1 MNRRGASLIICFSLI
16 VNSLVLGIPKST
28 FVSLKDD
35 KDLKIDSET
44 EILTDNLY
52 NYFQATENLG
62 LQDDMGLDSL
72 KYEELLSSP
81 VDTCKEES
89 YFSTSDIYALIE
101 KNTTDYVSLN
111 STYANPFTDKYYTNH
126 EFNNQYG
133 LKIDDESMLS
143 IKAKI
148 EEIVKGNI
156 DFILRNG
163 NNSDIHNY
171 NDLKIVLA
179 GGILESKISSGAYAI
194 YEMQNNII
202 KINMPLILNDADNL
216 EDILTRLEEVISHE
230 FRHVE
235 QEPCADEK
243 ENGITTSTLCVDDNY
258 YNFLDEASAES
269 SLVNLG
275 IINDLEYLKSDIFY
289 SYENYRKLES
299 QLFLCSMFDND
310 KKLNDYYKAI
320 RSHDN
325 NGVLEFL
332 GATNKKEKLE
342 LIRVIYAM
350 NSMTYNT
357 DFLEELTGKDNDYS
371 EQGIDK
377 MLDRIKYLYN
387 ITIMKYSLK
396 SLINYNLKNEKDLSL
411 EENVFLYYLVAS
423 NLVDNFISCDNN
435 VYSYYND
442 FLEEYQV
449 LKNNYFQVL
458 SKIYN
463 VSIEKI
469 NGMYLDYNNCEI
481 NYELGCFFGN
491 MIQDEAFETSI
502 CSHQNIIK
510 KLLNMF
516 PKLKTVAF
524 LNYRE
529 IKEGNY
535 IKDNSIKTIQGVL
548 TRKNASVN
556 YTVRY

>member
-1 MNRRGASLIICFSLI
+1 MNRRGASLIICLSLVINSLI
-16 VNSLVLGIPKST
+16 LNIPKSS
-28 FVSLKDD
+28 FGSLNND

-44 EILTDNLY
+44 KILTDNLC

-62 LQDDMGLDSL
+62 LQDDMGLDSFT
-72 KYEELLSSP
+72 YEELLSSP
-81 VDTCKEES
+81 VDTCKEENNLS
-89 YFSTSDIYALIE
+89 ATEIYALIE

-126 EFNNQYG
+126 EFNNQYN
-133 LKIDDESMLS
+133 LKIDDKSMLK

-148 EEIVKGNI
+148 EEIVKSNI
-156 DFILRNG
+156 DFILQNG

-171 NDLKIVLA
+171 KDLKIVLA
-179 GGILESKISSGAYAI
+179 GGILGSKMSSSAFAT

-202 KINMPLILNDADNL
+202 KINMPLVLNDSGNL
-216 EDILTRLEEVISHE
+216 EDILTRLEQVISHE

-235 QEPCADEK
+235 QEPCVDEK

-275 IINDLEYLKSDIFY
+275 VINDLEYLKSDIFY

-310 KKLNDYYKAI
+310 KKLSDYYKAI

-332 GATNKKEKLE
+332 GASLNTEKEE

-350 NSMTYNT
+350 NSITGNT
-357 DFLEELTGKDNDYS
+357 SYLEKLTGKDSDYDS
-371 EQGIDK
+371 KDTSLMFDK
-377 MLDRIKYLYN
+377 IKYLYN

-396 SLINYNLKNEKDLSL
+396 SLINYNLENKKDLSL
-411 EENVFLYYLVAS
+411 EENVFLYYLVVS
-423 NLVDNFISCDNN
+423 NLVDNSINCDNN
-435 VYSYYND
+435 IYSYYSD

-458 SKIYN
+458 SKIYGI
-463 VSIEKI
+463 SIEAI
-469 NGMYLDYNNCEI
+469 DDMYLDYNNSEI
-481 NYELGCFFGN
+481 NYELGCYFGN
-491 MIQDEAFETSI
+491 MIGDNEFQDDLYSNQE
-502 CSHQNIIK
+502 IIK
-510 KLLNMF
+510 KVLQRF
-516 PKLKTVAF
+516 SKLKAIAF
-524 LNYRE
+524 LKYRN
-529 IKEGNY
+529 IKEKSYVENIGIEILEGVIAGKNV
-535 IKDNSIKTIQGVL
+535 SI
-548 TRKNASVN
+548 N
-556 YTVRY
+556 YTVK

>member
-1 MNRRGASLIICFSLI
+1 MNRRGASLIICLSLVINSLI
-16 VNSLVLGIPKST
+16 LNIPKSS
-28 FVSLKDD
+28 FGSLNND

-44 EILTDNLY
+44 KILTDNLC

-62 LQDDMGLDSL
+62 LQDDMGLDSFT
-72 KYEELLSSP
+72 YEELLSSP
-81 VDTCKEES
+81 GDTCKKENNLSATE
-89 YFSTSDIYALIE
+89 IYALIE

-126 EFNNQYG
+126 EFNNQYN
-133 LKIDDESMLS
+133 LKIDDKSMLK

-148 EEIVKGNI
+148 EEIVKSNI
-156 DFILRNG
+156 DFILQNG

-171 NDLKIVLA
+171 KDLKIVLA
-179 GGILESKISSGAYAI
+179 GGILGSKMSSSAFAT

-202 KINMPLILNDADNL
+202 KINMPLVLNDSGNL
-216 EDILTRLEEVISHE
+216 EDILTRLEQVISHE

-235 QEPCADEK
+235 QEPCVDEK

-310 KKLNDYYKAI
+310 KKLSDYYKAI

-332 GATNKKEKLE
+332 GASLNTEKEE

-350 NSMTYNT
+350 NSITGNT
-357 DFLEELTGKDNDYS
+357 SYLEKLTGKDSDYDS
-371 EQGIDK
+371 KDTSLMFDK
-377 MLDRIKYLYN
+377 IKYLYN

-396 SLINYNLKNEKDLSL
+396 SLINYNLENKKDLSL
-411 EENVFLYYLVAS
+411 EENVFLYYLVVS
-423 NLVDNFISCDNN
+423 NLVDNSINCDNN
-435 VYSYYND
+435 VYSYYSD
-442 FLEEYQV
+442 FLAEYQV

-458 SKIYN
+458 SKIYGI
-463 VSIEKI
+463 STEAIDD
-469 NGMYLDYNNCEI
+469 MYLDYNNSEI
-481 NYELGCFFGN
+481 NYELGCYFGN
-491 MIQDEAFETSI
+491 MIGDNEFQDDLYSNQE
-502 CSHQNIIK
+502 IIK
-510 KLLNMF
+510 KVLQRF
-516 PKLKTVAF
+516 PKLKAIAF
-524 LNYRE
+524 LKYRN
-529 IKEGNY
+529 IKEKSYVENIGIEILEGVIAGKNV
-535 IKDNSIKTIQGVL
+535 SI
-548 TRKNASVN
+548 N
-556 YTVRY
+556 YTVK

>member
-1 MNRRGASLIICFSLI
+1 MNRRGASLIICLSLVI
-16 VNSLVLGIPKST
+16 NSLVLNIPKSS
-28 FVSLKDD
+28 FESLNND

-44 EILTDNLY
+44 KILTDNLC

-62 LQDDMGLDSL
+62 LQDDMGLDSFT
-72 KYEELLSSP
+72 YEELLSSP
-81 VDTCKEES
+81 VDTCKKENNLSATE
-89 YFSTSDIYALIE
+89 IYALIE

-126 EFNNQYG
+126 EFNNQYN
-133 LKIDDESMLS
+133 LKIDDKSMLK

-148 EEIVKGNI
+148 EEIVKSNI
-156 DFILRNG
+156 DFILQNG

-171 NDLKIVLA
+171 KDLKIVLA
-179 GGILESKISSGAYAI
+179 GGILGSKMSSSAFAT

-202 KINMPLILNDADNL
+202 KINMPLVLNDSGNL
-216 EDILTRLEEVISHE
+216 EDILTRLEQVISHE

-235 QEPCADEK
+235 QEPCVDEK

-275 IINDLEYLKSDIFY
+275 VINDLEYLKSDIFY

-310 KKLNDYYKAI
+310 KKLSDYYKAI

-332 GATNKKEKLE
+332 GASLNTEKEE

-350 NSMTYNT
+350 NSITGNT
-357 DFLEELTGKDNDYS
+357 SYLEKLTGKDSDYDS
-371 EQGIDK
+371 KDTSLMFDK
-377 MLDRIKYLYN
+377 IKYLYN

-396 SLINYNLKNEKDLSL
+396 SLINYNLENKKDLSL
-411 EENVFLYYLVAS
+411 EENVFLYYLVVS
-423 NLVDNFISCDNN
+423 NLVDNSINCDNN
-435 VYSYYND
+435 IYSYYSD

-458 SKIYN
+458 SKIYGI
-463 VSIEKI
+463 SIEAI
-469 NGMYLDYNNCEI
+469 DDMYLDYNNSEI
-481 NYELGCFFGN
+481 NYELGCYFGN
-491 MIQDEAFETSI
+491 MIGDNEFQDDLYSNQE
-502 CSHQNIIK
+502 IIK
-510 KLLNMF
+510 KVLQRF
-516 PKLKTVAF
+516 SKLKAIAF
-524 LNYRE
+524 LKYRN
-529 IKEGNY
+529 IKEKSYVENIGIEILEGVIAGKNV
-535 IKDNSIKTIQGVL
+535 SI
-548 TRKNASVN
+548 N
-556 YTVRY
+556 YTVK

>member
-1 MNRRGASLIICFSLI
+1 MNRRGASLIICLSLVINSLI
-16 VNSLVLGIPKST
+16 LNIPKSS
-28 FVSLKDD
+28 FGSLNND

-44 EILTDNLY
+44 KILTDNLC

-62 LQDDMGLDSL
+62 LQDDMGLDSFT
-72 KYEELLSSP
+72 YEELLSSP
-81 VDTCKEES
+81 VDTCKKENNLSATE
-89 YFSTSDIYALIE
+89 IYALIE

-126 EFNNQYG
+126 EFNNQYN
-133 LKIDDESMLS
+133 LKIDDKSMLK

-148 EEIVKGNI
+148 EEIVKSNI
-156 DFILRNG
+156 DFILQNG

-171 NDLKIVLA
+171 KDLKIVLA
-179 GGILESKISSGAYAI
+179 GGILGSKMSSSAFAT

-202 KINMPLILNDADNL
+202 KINMPLVLNDSGNL
-216 EDILTRLEEVISHE
+216 EDILTRLEQVISHE

-235 QEPCADEK
+235 QEPCVDEK
-243 ENGITTSTLCVDDNY
+243 ENGITTSTLCVDGNY

-275 IINDLEYLKSDIFY
+275 VINDLEYLKSDIFY

-310 KKLNDYYKAI
+310 KKLSDYYKAI

-332 GATNKKEKLE
+332 GASLNTEKEE

-350 NSMTYNT
+350 NSITGNT
-357 DFLEELTGKDNDYS
+357 SYLEKLTGKDSDYDS
-371 EQGIDK
+371 KDTSLMFDK
-377 MLDRIKYLYN
+377 IKYLYN

-396 SLINYNLKNEKDLSL
+396 SLINYNLENKKDLSL
-411 EENVFLYYLVAS
+411 EENVFLYYLVVS
-423 NLVDNFISCDNN
+423 NLVDNSINCDNN
-435 VYSYYND
+435 IYSYYSD

-458 SKIYN
+458 SKIYGI
-463 VSIEKI
+463 SIEAI
-469 NGMYLDYNNCEI
+469 DDMYLDYNNSEI
-481 NYELGCFFGN
+481 NYELGCYFGN
-491 MIQDEAFETSI
+491 MIGDNEFQDDLYSNQE
-502 CSHQNIIK
+502 IIK
-510 KLLNMF
+510 KVLQRF
-516 PKLKTVAF
+516 SKLKAIAF
-524 LNYRE
+524 LKYRN
-529 IKEGNY
+529 IKEKSYVENIGIEILEGVIAGKNV
-535 IKDNSIKTIQGVL
+535 SI
-548 TRKNASVN
+548 N
-556 YTVRY
+556 YTVK